1 MDNRCVFADV
11 ECDKC
16 KVLKSP
22 VVCEKCSF
30 KKTSDELESGRE
42 RARRMLDR
50 LSLVRRERI
59 FDKYY
64 KFNK

>member
-1 MDNRCVFADV
+1 MDKGCVFADI

-22 VVCEKCSF
+22 VACEQCSF
-30 KKTSDELESGRE
+30 KKTPDELERGRQ
-42 RARRMLDR
+42 RAQCMLDR
-50 LSLVRRERI
+50 LSNVRRERI